1 MTRQEFKSIV
11 AVMKSLYT
19 DPKFIA
25 DQSAFDVWYDL
36 LGDMD
41 ATELLVS
48 VKRYMQTEKFPPYP
62 ADLRK
67 VTEKN
72 YLSPDEAWAMVSD
85 SLWGCTS
92 RENAVEE
99 FNKLPEEVQYTL
111 GSSDA
116 LYSYTQGEWNESVN
130 KALFVKN
137 YKPTV
142 ERLKSESRLSK
153 PLQKGIGVSEQ
164 ARLEER

>member
-1 MTRQEFKSIV
+1 MTRQEFKNIV

-19 DPKFIA
+19 DPKFIS

-41 ATELLVS
+41 AKELLAS
-48 VKRYMQTEKFPPYP
+48 VKIYMQTEKFPPFP

-67 VTEKN
+67 VTEKE
-72 YLSPDEAWAMVSD
+72 YLPPDEAWALVSD

-116 LYSYTQGEWNESVN
+116 LYGYTQGEWNESVN

-142 ERLKSESRLSK
+142 ERLKAESRLSK
-153 PLQKGIGVSEQ
+153 PLRTALTGSNQK
-164 ARLEER
+164 RLEG